1 MQCGFPDA
9 AAATTT
15 VGQVATTSGT
25 SHQRAVISS
34 AGRNRSQTRD
44 SESEPENES
53 ESEAYD
59 SESEEADMALFHQFR
74 ARQAA
79 TVASAAAKQNTE
91 AGNKREMQSAPVQK
105 QSVAQ
110 LGAGQTPGVKSPCFA
125 STVGGDVESEV
136 NDAVRVVKQVRL
148 FSLFCTLWLI

>member
-9 AAATTT
+9 AAAATTA
-15 VGQVATTSGT
+15 GQVATTSGP
-25 SHQRAVISS
+25 SHQRPVLSS
-34 AGRNRSQTRD
+34 AARNRNQARD

-79 TVASAAAKQNTE
+79 TTASAAAKQNSE
-91 AGNKREMQSAPVQK
+91 VKNKREMQFASVQK
-105 QSVAQ
+105 PSMAQ
-110 LGAGQTPGVKSPCFA
+110 MGAGQTPGVKLPCVG
-125 STVGGDVESEV
+125 SVGGDVESEV
-136 NDAVRVVKQVRL
+136 GDAVRVVKQVRY
-148 FSLFCTLWLI
+148 FSFFCTLWLI